1 VLHHVSLE
9 VLSEQVEPSIEFW
22 GLLGFDR
29 VPAPEPIAQFV
40 VWFEASPT
48 AHAAFAAKA
57 AHTNIRT
64 QIHLI
69 EVPEP
74 TVPKAGH
81 AAVVA
86 EDFQATVDRLAA
98 AGFEVEETRELWG
111 ERRAVA
117 FAPGGHVVELMAAP
131 PRPVSG

>member
-1 VLHHVSLE
+1 MLHHVSLE
-9 VLSEQVEPSIEFW
+9 VLSEQVEPSVEFW

-40 VWFEASPT
+40 AWFEHDS
-48 AHAAFAAKA
+48 
-57 AHTNIRT
+57 T

-117 FAPGGHVVELMAAP
+117 FAPGGHIVELMAAP
-131 PRPVSG
+131 PQPASD